1 MTKLDLLNAK
11 GYNFRMDKN
20 QLIPLIDEIEELL
33 SNRSSLKRISFEK
46 QIPKDIH
53 SNNIIEGIE
62 DDLVSIKNIIDTNE
76 QRKNIKPT
84 SEDNIEDSMDNIRK
98 VIASRPYISE
108 EILDIHRDIGRKPV
122 YHLFEE
128 NDKENNRVLNLFK
141 AYKYILKKK
150 EINKENL
157 RELYSL
163 ISEGLIIPI
172 DLVHMGEYYRQDAVC
187 ITNKPYFDEK
197 NEAINY
203 RLIDEYMNRLFEF
216 INTYETDS
224 YTDKFLV
231 SQIIHFYFV
240 FVHPYFDCNGRTSRT
255 LAMWY
260 LLNNKANAFLNF
272 NRSIPFSKGKYNRVI
287 AYSKS
292 TSDITNFL
300 KYMLNIE
307 HSQLEKEY
315 IISTM
320 ERTLGKKFTDD
331 HYLLLEYFLSNNQE
345 SSLITLTQVFNNVN
359 SHHFT
364 LDEVEERISPLIEDG
379 IIQQTGTTSKVL
391 SSRNSYNPIYKLN
404 GDIARID
411 KSIIKRLNTN
421 NLIN

>member
-163 ISEGLIIPI
+163 IL
-172 DLVHMGEYYRQDAVC
+172 LK
-187 ITNKPYFDEK
+187 T
-197 NEAINY
+197 
-203 RLIDEYMNRLFEF
+203 EF
-216 INTYETDS
+216 
-224 YTDKFLV
+224 
-231 SQIIHFYFV
+231 
-240 FVHPYFDCNGRTSRT
+240 
-255 LAMWY
+255 
-260 LLNNKANAFLNF
+260 
-272 NRSIPFSKGKYNRVI
+272 
-287 AYSKS
+287 
-292 TSDITNFL
+292 
-300 KYMLNIE
+300 
-307 HSQLEKEY
+307 
-315 IISTM
+315 
-320 ERTLGKKFTDD
+320 
-331 HYLLLEYFLSNNQE
+331 
-345 SSLITLTQVFNNVN
+345 
-359 SHHFT
+359 
-364 LDEVEERISPLIEDG
+364 
-379 IIQQTGTTSKVL
+379 
-391 SSRNSYNPIYKLN
+391 
-404 GDIARID
+404 
-411 KSIIKRLNTN
+411 
-421 NLIN
+421 

>member
-11 GYNFRMDKN
+11 GYKFRMDKN
-20 QLIPLIDEIEELL
+20 QLIP
-33 SNRSSLKRISFEK
+33 F
-46 QIPKDIH
+46 
-53 SNNIIEGIE
+53 IEGIE
-62 DDLVSIKNIIDTNE
+62 DDLTSIKNIIDTNE
-76 QRKNIKPT
+76 QKKSNKT
-84 SEDNIEDSMDNIRK
+84 LSNKTLEECMDNIHHA
-98 VIASRPYISE
+98 IPE
-108 EILDIHRDIGRKPV
+108 DILDIHRDIGRKPV

-203 RLIDEYMNRLFEF
+203 KLIDEYMNRLFEF

-331 HYLLLEYFLSNNQE
+331 HYLLLEYFLSNNQD
-345 SSLITLTQVFNNVN
+345 SSLISLTQVFNNVN

-391 SSRNSYNPIYKLN
+391 SSRNAFNPIYKLN

-411 KSIIKRLNTN
+411 KSIIKKLNTN